1 MNHGEVYFTVFGDE
15 FDPNELTRAIG
26 IEPTSVRIKASP
38 TPKFTS
44 WKLSTGKVSAE
55 VIDVY
60 EMAGQVI
67 DRLAPKTKE
76 IAAFIQGHNLSA
88 SLNVVLTIS
97 FDEQLSTPA
106 IGLTEP
112 MIRFLAEVGAA
123 IDVDTY
129 RG

>member
-15 FDPNELTRAIG
+15 FDPNELTGAIG
-26 IEPTSVRIKASP
+26 IEPAAVRIKASHN
-38 TPKFTS
+38 PKFTS

-67 DRLAPKTKE
+67 DRLAPKAKE

-106 IGLTEP
+106 IGLTES